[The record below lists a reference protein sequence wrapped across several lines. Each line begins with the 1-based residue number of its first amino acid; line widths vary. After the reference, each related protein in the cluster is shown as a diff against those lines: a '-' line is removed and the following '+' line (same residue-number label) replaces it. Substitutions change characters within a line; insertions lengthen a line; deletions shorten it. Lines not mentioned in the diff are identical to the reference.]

1 MNTKGLKVKANIK
14 KHFVCGGVILLCYV
28 YLLTHEISDAEV
40 YGFWAGLW
48 QGGIFL
54 PKFIISL
61 FLDNVKFIA
70 KNRTLGYDI
79 AFFFVIVFSLNMFD
93 KMIETINNVKPI
105 KKLYFFIVFI
115 IYYFRLQRYKVLKT
129 LNVSCLLGL
138 C

>member
-1 MNTKGLKVKANIK
+1 MKANIK

-70 KNRTLGYDI
+70 KNGTSQEYGAREIIRIINQEIKPMLVDEILFGKLSNGGEI
-79 AFFFVIVFSLNMFD
+79 AV
-93 KMIETINNVKPI
+93 TNVDGK
-105 KKLYFFIVFI
+105 FI
-115 IYYFRLQRYKVLKT
+115 Y
-129 LNVSCLLGL
+129 S
-138 C
+138 

>member
-1 MNTKGLKVKANIK
+1 MNTKGLKMKANIK

-70 KNRTLGYDI
+70 KNR
-79 AFFFVIVFSLNMFD
+79 
-93 KMIETINNVKPI
+93 
-105 KKLYFFIVFI
+105 
-115 IYYFRLQRYKVLKT
+115 KVLRPVRLKSFVERFPKR
-129 LNVSCLLGL
+129 LAECG
-138 C
+138 

>member
-1 MNTKGLKVKANIK
+1 MNTKELKMKANIK

-61 FLDNVKFIA
+61 FLESSIDTKSNCTVKWIALFILHFA
-70 KNRTLGYDI
+70 CSLRVP
-79 AFFFVIVFSLNMFD
+79 AIVY
-93 KMIETINNVKPI
+93 I
-105 KKLYFFIVFI
+105 
-115 IYYFRLQRYKVLKT
+115 
-129 LNVSCLLGL
+129 
-138 C
+138 

>member
-28 YLLTHEISDAEV
+28 YLFTHEISDAEI

-79 AFFFVIVFSLNMFD
+79 AFFLINIVSLFYFVAVI
-93 KMIETINNVKPI
+93 I
-105 KKLYFFIVFI
+105 KSKREKF
-115 IYYFRLQRYKVLKT
+115 
-129 LNVSCLLGL
+129 
-138 C
+138 

>member
-1 MNTKGLKVKANIK
+1 MNTKGLKVKAKIK

-28 YLLTHEISDAEV
+28 YLLTHEISDAEI

-79 AFFFVIVFSLNMFD
+79 AFFFVNIVSLFYF
-93 KMIETINNVKPI
+93 IAVII
-105 KKLYFFIVFI
+105 KSK
-115 IYYFRLQRYKVLKT
+115 REKH
-129 LNVSCLLGL
+129 
-138 C
+138 

>member
-28 YLLTHEISDAEV
+28 YLLTHEISDAAV

-79 AFFFVIVFSLNMFD
+79 AFFFVNIVSLFNDTLFDYPHSANLFGNLSTKDFSR
-93 KMIETINNVKPI
+93 TG
-105 KKLYFFIVFI
+105 
-115 IYYFRLQRYKVLKT
+115 RST
-129 LNVSCLLGL
+129 LLFL
-138 C
+138 